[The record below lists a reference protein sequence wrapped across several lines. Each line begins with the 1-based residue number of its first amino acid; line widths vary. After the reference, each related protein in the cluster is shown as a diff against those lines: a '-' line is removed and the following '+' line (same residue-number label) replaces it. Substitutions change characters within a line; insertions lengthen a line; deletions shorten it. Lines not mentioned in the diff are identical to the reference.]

1 MTFGMTILNQSI
13 NTIQNYATWVHTA
26 LHSY

>member
-13 NTIQNYATWVHTA
+13 NTIQNYAIWVHAA